1 MALITLGSGI
11 TGIRGKIGG
20 TVYQGSASGTISK
33 NRGYRAK
40 SQSLQSARAQTILG
54 QCAQYWLTMSDTD
67 RAAWNAYAIFK
78 PTLQKNG
85 TGRFINGQQIF
96 LYYAYRYFLQFASV
110 PSIPTFTTSNFAF
123 SAFNI
128 FNTAGVLEV
137 FADFSIDESAVF
149 CILKLSNSIPVG
161 RNYATG
167 GVKYIFTLFNNSV
180 STDITQKYTD
190 VFGRVPQVGEYLIL
204 EAQLFSATNANWTN
218 VYKAKVIVQ

>member
-40 SQSLQSARAQTILG
+40 SSSIISAKAQTILG
-54 QCAQYWLTMSDTD
+54 QVSQYWLTMSDTD
-67 RAAWNAYAIFK
+67 RATWNAYATFK

-85 TGRFINGQQIF
+85 TGRFLNGQQIF
-96 LYYAYRYFLQFASV
+96 LFYAYKYYLQFASV
-110 PSIPTFTTSNFAF
+110 PSAPTFVTGSIAYSSFD
-123 SAFNI
+123 I
-128 FNTAGVLEV
+128 FNTAGVLEI
-137 FADFSIDESAVF
+137 FAGFQIDESAVF

-167 GVKYIFTLFNNSV
+167 GVKYIFTNFGNSD
-180 STDITQKYTD
+180 STEITQKYLDTY
-190 VFGRVPQVGEYLIL
+190 GRLPQVGEYLIL
-204 EAQLFSATNANWTN
+204 EAQLFSATNANWVN
-218 VYKAKVIVQ
+218 NWKAKVIVQ